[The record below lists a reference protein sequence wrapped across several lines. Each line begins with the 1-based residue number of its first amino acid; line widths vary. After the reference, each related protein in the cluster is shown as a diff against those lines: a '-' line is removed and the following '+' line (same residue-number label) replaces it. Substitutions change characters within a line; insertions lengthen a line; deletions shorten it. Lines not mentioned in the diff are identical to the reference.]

1 MQLFSTLLRIGILIL
16 IHYLPNLNFSII
28 KPHARIWFIII
39 CCLNTQS
46 CSTSTMLRT
55 SPNTVEMIMMKRSES
70 ILDNEAIPD
79 RSEKSLKHCIILTQT
94 AFGFIMENAEREL
107 DEDYKQGLTLYAE
120 ANKYFTRAVVLGEN
134 YMSLR
139 YPWFDEW
146 LNNSTDKH
154 IKFGNDDVD
163 GLYWLAAA
171 YGGAVSSSRGDP
183 EWVIQLPKI
192 GKLLDNA
199 LAIDPNW
206 NYGSLYSAM
215 IPYSLS
221 RPDAPVNASEV
232 AEGYY
237 RKALVAS
244 DGKDLGLHVSFAENV
259 LIARQ
264 NRSEFVRLL
273 TLVLESN
280 HRGIKELEVGN
291 YMAKKR
297 AQWLLGRTE
306 ELFY

>member
-1 MQLFSTLLRIGILIL
+1 M
-16 IHYLPNLNFSII
+16 I
-28 KPHARIWFIII
+28 KW
-39 CCLNTQS
+39 
-46 CSTSTMLRT
+46 
-55 SPNTVEMIMMKRSES
+55 SES

-79 RSEKSLKHCIILTQT
+79 RPEKSLRHCIILTQT

-107 DEDYKQGLTLYAE
+107 DEDYKIGLTIYTK
-120 ANKYFTRAVVLGEN
+120 ANKYFVRAVILGEN
-134 YMSLR
+134 YMSQR
-139 YPWFDEW
+139 YHGFGEW
-146 LNNSTDKH
+146 LNYSPNND
-154 IKFGNDDVD
+154 INFGNDDVEA
-163 GLYWLAAA
+163 LYWLAAA
-171 YGGAVSSSRGDP
+171 YGGAVSSSRGNP
-183 EWVIQLPKI
+183 EWVIQLPKV
-192 GKLLDNA
+192 GKLLNKA
-199 LAIDPNW
+199 LEIDPNW

-221 RPDAPVNASEV
+221 RPDAPVNASDV

-237 RKALVAS
+237 RKAIIAS
-244 DGKDLGLHVSFAENV
+244 GGSDLSSHVSYSENV
-259 LIARQ
+259 LIASQ

-273 TLVLESN
+273 TFVLESN

>member
-1 MQLFSTLLRIGILIL
+1 MQLFSILLQIGILIL
-16 IHYLPNLNFSII
+16 IHFFPDLNFSII

-55 SPNTVEMIMMKRSES
+55 SPNTVEMIMIKRSES

-79 RSEKSLKHCIILTQT
+79 RPEKSLKHCII
-94 AFGFIMENAEREL
+94 
-107 DEDYKQGLTLYAE
+107 GLTLYAE

-134 YMSLR
+134 YMFLR

-154 IKFGNDDVD
+154 IKFGNDEVD

-221 RPDAPVNASEV
+221 RSDAPVNASEV

-244 DGKDLGLHVSFAENV
+244 DGNDLGLHVSFAENV
-259 LIARQ
+259 LITSQ

-280 HRGIKELEVGN
+280 DRGIKELEVGN

>member
-1 MQLFSTLLRIGILIL
+1 
-16 IHYLPNLNFSII
+16 
-28 KPHARIWFIII
+28 
-39 CCLNTQS
+39 
-46 CSTSTMLRT
+46 MLRT

-70 ILDNEAIPD
+70 ILENEAMPD
-79 RSEKSLKHCIILTQT
+79 RPEKSLNHCFILTQT

-107 DEDYKQGLTLYAE
+107 DDDYKQGLTLYAE
-120 ANKYFTRAVVLGEN
+120 ANKYFARAVVLGEN
-134 YMSLR
+134 YMFLR
-139 YPWFDEW
+139 YPLFDEW

-154 IKFGNDDVD
+154 IKFGNDDVE

-183 EWVIQLPKI
+183 EWVIQLPKV

-221 RPDAPVNASEV
+221 RSDASLNAIEV
-232 AEGYY
+232 AEDYY
-237 RKALVAS
+237 REGLVAS
-244 DGKDLGLHVSFAENV
+244 DGNDLGLHVSFAENV
-259 LIARQ
+259 LIASQ
-264 NRSEFVRLL
+264 NRSEFIRLL
-273 TLVLESN
+273 TLVLESDD
-280 HRGIKELEVGN
+280 RIIKELEVGN

>member
-1 MQLFSTLLRIGILIL
+1 ML
-16 IHYLPNLNFSII
+16 IHYLHNLNFSII

-39 CCLNTQS
+39 CCLIIQS
-46 CSTSTMLRT
+46 CSTSALLRT
-55 SPNTVEMIMMKRSES
+55 SPKTVEMIMMKRSES
-70 ILDNEAIPD
+70 ILENEAMLD
-79 RSEKSLKHCIILTQT
+79 GSEKSLNHCIILTQT

-107 DEDYKQGLTLYAE
+107 VDDYKQGLKLYAE
-120 ANKYFTRAVVLGEN
+120 ANKYFSRAVVLGEN
-134 YMSLR
+134 YMFLR

-146 LNNSTDKH
+146 LNSTDKH
-154 IKFGNDDVD
+154 IKFGNDDVE

-183 EWVIQLPKI
+183 EWVIQLPKV

-221 RPDAPVNASEV
+221 RSDASLNAIEV
-232 AEGYY
+232 AEDYY
-237 RKALVAS
+237 REGLVS
-244 DGKDLGLHVSFAENV
+244 SGGNDLGLHVSFAENV
-259 LIARQ
+259 LIASQ

-273 TLVLESN
+273 TLVLESDD
-280 HRGIKELEVGN
+280 RIIKELEVGN

>member
-1 MQLFSTLLRIGILIL
+1 
-16 IHYLPNLNFSII
+16 
-28 KPHARIWFIII
+28 
-39 CCLNTQS
+39 
-46 CSTSTMLRT
+46 
-55 SPNTVEMIMMKRSES
+55 MMKRSES
-70 ILDNEAIPD
+70 ILENEAMPD
-79 RSEKSLKHCIILTQT
+79 KPEKSLNHCIILTQT

-107 DEDYKQGLTLYAE
+107 DEDYKQGLKLYAE

-134 YMSLR
+134 YMFLR

-146 LNNSTDKH
+146 LNNNPDKH
-154 IKFGNDDVD
+154 IKFGNDDVE

-183 EWVIQLPKI
+183 EWVIQLPKV

-221 RPDAPVNASEV
+221 RSDASLNAIEV
-232 AEGYY
+232 AEDYY
-237 RKALVAS
+237 REGLVAS
-244 DGKDLGLHVSFAENV
+244 DGNDLGLHVSFAENV

-264 NRSEFVRLL
+264 NRSEFIRLL
-273 TLVLESN
+273 TLVLESDD
-280 HRGIKELEVGN
+280 RIIKELKVGN

>member
-1 MQLFSTLLRIGILIL
+1 MCIRDR
-16 IHYLPNLNFSII
+16 NND
-28 KPHARIWFIII
+28 
-39 CCLNTQS
+39 
-46 CSTSTMLRT
+46 
-55 SPNTVEMIMMKRSES
+55 VE
-70 ILDNEAIPD
+70 A
-79 RSEKSLKHCIILTQT
+79 
-94 AFGFIMENAEREL
+94 
-107 DEDYKQGLTLYAE
+107 
-120 ANKYFTRAVVLGEN
+120 
-134 YMSLR
+134 
-139 YPWFDEW
+139 
-146 LNNSTDKH
+146 
-154 IKFGNDDVD
+154 
-163 GLYWLAAA
+163 LYWLAAA

-183 EWVIQLPKI
+183 EWVIQLPKV

-199 LAIDPNW
+199 LAIEPNW

-215 IPYSLS
+215 IPYTLS
-221 RPDAPVNASEV
+221 RPDASINASEV

-244 DGKDLGLHVSFAENV
+244 DGNDLGLHVSFAENV

>member
-1 MQLFSTLLRIGILIL
+1 ML
-16 IHYLPNLNFSII
+16 IHYLLNLNFSII

-39 CCLNTQS
+39 CCLIIQS
-46 CSTSTMLRT
+46 CSTSALLRT
-55 SPNTVEMIMMKRSES
+55 SPKTVEMIMMKRSES
-70 ILDNEAIPD
+70 ILENEAMLD
-79 RSEKSLKHCIILTQT
+79 GSEKSLNHCIILTQT

-107 DEDYKQGLTLYAE
+107 DDDYKQGLKLYAE
-120 ANKYFTRAVVLGEN
+120 ANKYFSRAVVLGEN
-134 YMSLR
+134 YMFLR

-146 LNNSTDKH
+146 LNSTDKH
-154 IKFGNDDVD
+154 IKFGNDDVE

-221 RPDAPVNASEV
+221 RSDASLNAIEV
-232 AEGYY
+232 AEDYY
-237 RKALVAS
+237 REGLVAS
-244 DGKDLGLHVSFAENV
+244 GGNDLGLHVSFAENV
-259 LIARQ
+259 LIANQ

-273 TLVLESN
+273 TLVLESED
-280 HRGIKELEVGN
+280 RIIKELEVGN

>member
-1 MQLFSTLLRIGILIL
+1 
-16 IHYLPNLNFSII
+16 
-28 KPHARIWFIII
+28 
-39 CCLNTQS
+39 
-46 CSTSTMLRT
+46 
-55 SPNTVEMIMMKRSES
+55 
-70 ILDNEAIPD
+70 
-79 RSEKSLKHCIILTQT
+79 
-94 AFGFIMENAEREL
+94 
-107 DEDYKQGLTLYAE
+107 
-120 ANKYFTRAVVLGEN
+120 
-134 YMSLR
+134 
-139 YPWFDEW
+139 
-146 LNNSTDKH
+146 
-154 IKFGNDDVD
+154 
-163 GLYWLAAA
+163 LAAA

-244 DGKDLGLHVSFAENV
+244 DGNDLGLHVSFAENV

>member
-1 MQLFSTLLRIGILIL
+1 ML
-16 IHYLPNLNFSII
+16 IHYLLNLNFSII

-39 CCLNTQS
+39 CCLIIQS
-46 CSTSTMLRT
+46 CSTSALLRT
-55 SPNTVEMIMMKRSES
+55 SPKTVEMIMMKRSES
-70 ILDNEAIPD
+70 ILENEAMLD
-79 RSEKSLKHCIILTQT
+79 GSEKSLNHCIILTQT

-107 DEDYKQGLTLYAE
+107 DDDYKQGLTLYAE
-120 ANKYFTRAVVLGEN
+120 ANKYFSRAVVLGEN
-134 YMSLR
+134 YMFLR
-139 YPWFDEW
+139 YPWFNEW

-154 IKFGNDDVD
+154 IKFGNDDVE

-183 EWVIQLPKI
+183 EWVIQLPKV

-221 RPDAPVNASEV
+221 RSDASLNAIEV
-232 AEGYY
+232 AEDYY
-237 RKALVAS
+237 REGLVAS
-244 DGKDLGLHVSFAENV
+244 GGNDLGLHVSFAENV
-259 LIARQ
+259 LIASQ

-273 TLVLESN
+273 TSVIESDD
-280 HRGIKELEVGN
+280 RRIKELEVGN

>member
-1 MQLFSTLLRIGILIL
+1 ML
-16 IHYLPNLNFSII
+16 IHYLLNLNFSII

-39 CCLNTQS
+39 CCLIIQS
-46 CSTSTMLRT
+46 CSTSALLRT
-55 SPNTVEMIMMKRSES
+55 SPKTVEMIMMKRSES
-70 ILDNEAIPD
+70 ILENEAMLD
-79 RSEKSLKHCIILTQT
+79 GSEKSLNHCIILTQT

-107 DEDYKQGLTLYAE
+107 DDDYKQGLKLYAE
-120 ANKYFTRAVVLGEN
+120 ANKYFSRAVVLGEN
-134 YMSLR
+134 YMFLR

-146 LNNSTDKH
+146 LNSTDKH
-154 IKFGNDDVD
+154 IKFGNDDVE

-183 EWVIQLPKI
+183 EWVIQLPKV

-221 RPDAPVNASEV
+221 RSDASLNAIEV
-232 AEGYY
+232 AEDYY
-237 RKALVAS
+237 REGLVAS
-244 DGKDLGLHVSFAENV
+244 GGNDLGLHVSFAENV
-259 LIARQ
+259 LIASQ

-273 TLVLESN
+273 TSVIESGD
-280 HRGIKELEVGN
+280 RRIKELEVGN

>member
-1 MQLFSTLLRIGILIL
+1 ML
-16 IHYLPNLNFSII
+16 IHYLLNLNFSII

-39 CCLNTQS
+39 CCLIIQS
-46 CSTSTMLRT
+46 CSTSALLRT
-55 SPNTVEMIMMKRSES
+55 SPKTVEMIMMKRSES
-70 ILDNEAIPD
+70 ILENEAMLD
-79 RSEKSLKHCIILTQT
+79 GSEKSLNHCIILTQT

-107 DEDYKQGLTLYAE
+107 DDDYKQGLTLYAE
-120 ANKYFTRAVVLGEN
+120 ANKYFSKAVVLGEN
-134 YMSLR
+134 YMFLR
-139 YPWFDEW
+139 YPLFNEW

-154 IKFGNDDVD
+154 IKFGNDDVE

-221 RPDAPVNASEV
+221 RSDASLNAIEV
-232 AEGYY
+232 AEDYY
-237 RKALVAS
+237 RDGLVAS
-244 DGKDLGLHVSFAENV
+244 DGNDLGLHVSFAENV
-259 LIARQ
+259 LIASQ

-273 TLVLESN
+273 TLVIESDD
-280 HRGIKELEVGN
+280 RRIKELEVGN

>member
-1 MQLFSTLLRIGILIL
+1 
-16 IHYLPNLNFSII
+16 
-28 KPHARIWFIII
+28 
-39 CCLNTQS
+39 
-46 CSTSTMLRT
+46 
-55 SPNTVEMIMMKRSES
+55 MMKRSES
-70 ILDNEAIPD
+70 ILRNEAMSD
-79 RSEKSLKHCIILTQT
+79 RPEKSLNHCIILTQT
-94 AFGFIMENAEREL
+94 SFGFIMENAEREL
-107 DEDYKQGLTLYAE
+107 DDDYKQGLTLYAE
-120 ANKYFTRAVVLGEN
+120 ANKYFARAVVLGEN
-134 YMSLR
+134 YMFLR
-139 YPWFDEW
+139 YPLFDQW

-154 IKFGNDDVD
+154 IKFGNDDVE

-183 EWVIQLPKI
+183 EWVIQLPKV

-221 RPDAPVNASEV
+221 RSDASLNAIEV
-232 AEGYY
+232 AEDYY
-237 RKALVAS
+237 REGLVAS
-244 DGKDLGLHVSFAENV
+244 DGNDLGLHVSFAENV
-259 LIARQ
+259 LIASQ
-264 NRSEFVRLL
+264 NRSEFIRLL
-273 TLVLESN
+273 TLVLESDD
-280 HRGIKELEVGN
+280 RIIKELEVGN

>member
-1 MQLFSTLLRIGILIL
+1 ML
-16 IHYLPNLNFSII
+16 IHYLLNLNFSII

-39 CCLNTQS
+39 CCLIIQS
-46 CSTSTMLRT
+46 CSTSALLRT
-55 SPNTVEMIMMKRSES
+55 SPKTVEMIMMKRSES
-70 ILDNEAIPD
+70 ILENEAMPD
-79 RSEKSLKHCIILTQT
+79 GPEKSLNHCIILTQT

-107 DEDYKQGLTLYAE
+107 DDDYKQGLTLYAE
-120 ANKYFTRAVVLGEN
+120 ANKYFSRAVVLGEK
-134 YMSLR
+134 YMFLR

-146 LNNSTDKH
+146 LNSTDKH
-154 IKFGNDDVD
+154 IKFGNDDVE

-183 EWVIQLPKI
+183 EWVIQLPKV

-221 RPDAPVNASEV
+221 RSDASLNAIEV
-232 AEGYY
+232 AEDYY
-237 RKALVAS
+237 REGLVAS
-244 DGKDLGLHVSFAENV
+244 GGNDLGLHVSFAENV
-259 LIARQ
+259 LIASQ

-273 TLVLESN
+273 TLVIESDD
-280 HRGIKELEVGN
+280 RRIKELEVGN

>member
-70 ILDNEAIPD
+70 ILDNEAIPG
-79 RSEKSLKHCIILTQT
+79 RSEKLLKHCIVLTQT

-107 DEDYKQGLTLYAE
+107 DEDYEQGLTLYAE
-120 ANKYFTRAVVLGEN
+120 ANKYFARAVILGEN
-134 YMSLR
+134 YLFLR
-139 YPWFDEW
+139 YPGFDVW
-146 LNNSTDKH
+146 LNNGPDKR
-154 IKFGNDDVD
+154 IKFGNNDVEA
-163 GLYWLAAA
+163 LYWLAAA

-183 EWVIQLPKI
+183 EWVIQLPKV

-199 LAIDPNW
+199 LAIEPNW

-215 IPYSLS
+215 IPYTLS
-221 RPDAPVNASEV
+221 RPDAPINASEV

-244 DGKDLGLHVSFAENV
+244 GGNDLGPHVSFAENV
-259 LIARQ
+259 LIASQ

-280 HRGIKELEVGN
+280 DRGIRELEVGN

>member
-1 MQLFSTLLRIGILIL
+1 ML
-16 IHYLPNLNFSII
+16 IHYLLNLNFSII

-39 CCLNTQS
+39 CCLIIQS
-46 CSTSTMLRT
+46 CSTSALLRT
-55 SPNTVEMIMMKRSES
+55 SPKTVEMIMMKWSES
-70 ILDNEAIPD
+70 ILENQAMPD
-79 RSEKSLKHCIILTQT
+79 GPEKSLNHCIILTQT

-107 DEDYKQGLTLYAE
+107 DDDYKQGLKLYAE
-120 ANKYFTRAVVLGEN
+120 ANKYFSRAVVLGEN
-134 YMSLR
+134 YMFLR

-146 LNNSTDKH
+146 LNNNTDKH
-154 IKFGNDDVD
+154 IKFGNDDVE

-221 RPDAPVNASEV
+221 RSDASLNAIEV
-232 AEGYY
+232 AEDYY
-237 RKALVAS
+237 REGLVAS
-244 DGKDLGLHVSFAENV
+244 GGNDLGLHVSFAENV
-259 LIARQ
+259 LIANQ

-273 TLVLESN
+273 TLVLESED
-280 HRGIKELEVGN
+280 RIIKELEVGN

>member
-1 MQLFSTLLRIGILIL
+1 ML
-16 IHYLPNLNFSII
+16 IHYLLNLNFSII

-39 CCLNTQS
+39 CCLIIQS
-46 CSTSTMLRT
+46 CSTSALLRT
-55 SPNTVEMIMMKRSES
+55 SPKTVEMIMMKRSES
-70 ILDNEAIPD
+70 IFESEAIPD
-79 RSEKSLKHCIILTQT
+79 RPEKSLNHCIILTQT

-107 DEDYKQGLTLYAE
+107 DDDYKQGLTLYAE
-120 ANKYFTRAVVLGEN
+120 ANKYFSKAVVLGEN
-134 YMSLR
+134 YMFLR
-139 YPWFDEW
+139 YPLFNEW

-154 IKFGNDDVD
+154 IKFGNDDVE

-221 RPDAPVNASEV
+221 RSDASLNAIEV
-232 AEGYY
+232 AEDYY
-237 RKALVAS
+237 RDGLVAS
-244 DGKDLGLHVSFAENV
+244 DGNDLGLHVSFAENV
-259 LIARQ
+259 LIASQ

-273 TLVLESN
+273 TLVIESDD
-280 HRGIKELEVGN
+280 RRIKELEVGN

>member
-1 MQLFSTLLRIGILIL
+1 
-16 IHYLPNLNFSII
+16 
-28 KPHARIWFIII
+28 
-39 CCLNTQS
+39 
-46 CSTSTMLRT
+46 
-55 SPNTVEMIMMKRSES
+55 MMKRSKS
-70 ILDNEAIPD
+70 ILENEAMPD
-79 RSEKSLKHCIILTQT
+79 RSEKSLNHCIILTQT

-107 DEDYKQGLTLYAE
+107 DDDYKKGLTLYAN
-120 ANKYFTRAVVLGEN
+120 ANKYFARAVVLGEN
-134 YMSLR
+134 YMFLR

-154 IKFGNDDVD
+154 IKFGNDDVE

-183 EWVIQLPKI
+183 EWVIQLPKV

-199 LAIDPNW
+199 LAIDANW

-221 RPDAPVNASEV
+221 RSDASLNAIEL
-232 AEGYY
+232 AEDYY
-237 RKALVAS
+237 REGLIAS
-244 DGKDLGLHVSFAENV
+244 DGNDLGLHVSFAENV
-259 LIARQ
+259 LIASQ

-273 TLVLESN
+273 TLVLESDDSI
-280 HRGIKELEVGN
+280 IKELEVGN

>member
-1 MQLFSTLLRIGILIL
+1 
-16 IHYLPNLNFSII
+16 
-28 KPHARIWFIII
+28 
-39 CCLNTQS
+39 
-46 CSTSTMLRT
+46 
-55 SPNTVEMIMMKRSES
+55 MMRWSES
-70 ILDNEAIPD
+70 ILRKEVKSE

-107 DEDYKQGLTLYAE
+107 DEDYNIGLSMYAE
-120 ANKYFTRAVVLGEN
+120 ANKYFTRAVILGEN
-134 YMSLR
+134 YLSLR
-139 YPWFDEW
+139 HQGFYEW
-146 LNNSTDKH
+146 LNNNSDKH
-154 IKFGNDDVD
+154 IKFGNKDVEA
-163 GLYWLAAA
+163 LYWLAAA

-183 EWVIQLPKI
+183 EWVIQLPKV

-199 LAIDPNW
+199 LFINPDW

-215 IPYSLS
+215 IPYSMS
-221 RPDAPVNASEV
+221 RPDATVNAGKV

-237 RKALVAS
+237 RKALVS
-244 DGKDLGLHVSFAENV
+244 SNGNDLSPHVSYAENV

-264 NRSEFVRLL
+264 NRGEFVGLL

-280 HRGIKELEVGN
+280 DRGITELEVGN
-291 YMAKKR
+291 YLAKKR